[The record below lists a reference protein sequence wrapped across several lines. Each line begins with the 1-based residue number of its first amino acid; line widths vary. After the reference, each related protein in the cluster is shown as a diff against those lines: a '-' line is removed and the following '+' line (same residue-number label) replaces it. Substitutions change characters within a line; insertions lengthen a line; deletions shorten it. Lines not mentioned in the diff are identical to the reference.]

1 MRTSSARNASDPMRR
16 NGFTLVELM
25 VVLAIM
31 ALFAG
36 AVVMTIGDLR
46 GGSTDTAHRLS
57 ARLAA
62 ARDEAIV
69 GGAPIAGWISASG
82 YGFDRFENG
91 RWQPLSVKPFEGGN
105 WEEGTQVTVGGATE
119 ARARVRF
126 DSLGLPDAPLSMR
139 LARNGKSSRI
149 DIGANGDVKV
159 Q

>member
-1 MRTSSARNASDPMRR
+1 MRR

-36 AVVMTIGDLR
+36 AVVMTIGDIR
-46 GGSTDTAHRLS
+46 GGSTDSAHRIG

-69 GGAPIAGWISASG
+69 GGTPIAGWISASG
-82 YGFDRFENG
+82 YGFDRFEDG
-91 RWQPLSVKPFEGGN
+91 RWQPLAVKPFEGAN
-105 WEEGTQVTVGGATE
+105 WEKGTEVTVGGASE

-126 DSLGLPDAPLSMR
+126 DSLGLPDAPLSVR
-139 LARNGKSSRI
+139 LSRNGRSSRV
-149 DIGANGDVKV
+149 DIGANGDVRV